1 MDTPEQI
8 IEAFLQ
14 YKRSNEGRSA
24 GTARRYRAPLLELLA
39 YCREVK
45 VGFLEPDQN
54 TLAAYTGPHLHRRGL
69 VAGSRKVAIS
79 SIRGFYDWL
88 YRSHGASEDYGR
100 LLVSPKLG
108 TRLPVSMSLEA
119 AEKLMWQPDL
129 GTFIGVR
136 DAAILGVL
144 MGCGLRVQGIV
155 DLNESWLRFEHVD
168 GRETLSVR
176 VKEKGEKER
185 LVPAPDETRLLVRAY
200 LGHHELEEVDRALPD
215 GDQVLFVNV
224 RNRLVPAHEHRGEK
238 RRLTT
243 GAIRQIIVGYA
254 EKAAI
259 PMDMAHPHAIRH
271 LYGTELAES
280 EVDEAIRQLLM
291 GHADANTTAIYTHL
305 AQRSLR
311 RAVGEATPMSKIRTP
326 VTDLLKRLS

>member
-8 IEAFLQ
+8 IDSFLDF
-14 YKRSNEGRSA
+14 KRHNEGRSA

-45 VGFLEPDQN
+45 CNFLQPDQD

-79 SIRGFYDWL
+79 GLRGFYDWL
-88 YRSHGASEDYGR
+88 HRSHGATEDYGR

-108 TRLPVSMSLEA
+108 LRLPTSMSLEA
-119 AEKLMWQPDL
+119 AEKLMWAPDL

-136 DAAILGVL
+136 DAAILGML
-144 MGCGLRVQGIV
+144 LGCGLRVQGVV

-168 GRETLSVR
+168 GREVLSVK
-176 VKEKGEKER
+176 VLEKGNKER
-185 LVPAPDETRLLVRAY
+185 MMPAPDETRLLVRAY
-200 LGHHELEEVDRALPD
+200 LGHQELEQIDRSLPD
-215 GDQVLFVNV
+215 GDQVLFVNA
-224 RNRLVPAHEHRGEK
+224 RNRQVPAHEHRGEK

-243 GAIRQIIVGYA
+243 GAIRQILLGYA
-254 EKAAI
+254 ERAGI

-280 EVDEAIRQLLM
+280 EVDKSVRQLLM
-291 GHADANTTAIYTHL
+291 GHADANSTEIYTHL
-305 AQRSLR
+305 AQRSIR
-311 RAVGEATPMSKIRTP
+311 RAVGEATPLNKIRTP
-326 VTDLLKRLS
+326 VSDLLKRLG